1 MANTLVRLTFFL
13 QEERINEHAWIVCPC
28 GGILLFI
35 GVSCRGRDE
44 SGRKWLV
51 NVKIISI
58 FIFFIGN
65 ETKKVTPAPS
75 PWAMTTA

>member
-1 MANTLVRLTFFL
+1 VANTLVRLTFFL

-58 FIFFIGN
+58 FIFFLS
-65 ETKKVTPAPS
+65 ETKQKR
-75 PWAMTTA
+75 